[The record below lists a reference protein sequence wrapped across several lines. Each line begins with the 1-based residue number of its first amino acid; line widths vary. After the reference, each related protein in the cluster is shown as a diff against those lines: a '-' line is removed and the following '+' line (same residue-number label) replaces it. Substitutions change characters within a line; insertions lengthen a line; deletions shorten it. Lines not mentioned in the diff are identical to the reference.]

1 MFTLEILLRFIDVRF
16 RLRDFT
22 RWMVFDL
29 AVVIVAWVTEVIVP
43 LYLAFL
49 TSEGDAFGSSTTVFG
64 LRYFGVLRALRC
76 IRIIRL
82 LSMIEDLWLVSLT
95 FNYALVPLLWTLV
108 FVLIIVFVFA
118 MFVVA
123 LSRDSDTST
132 SADTASTQESDRR
145 NL

>member
-1 MFTLEILLRFIDVRF
+1 
-16 RLRDFT
+16 
-22 RWMVFDL
+22 MVFDL
-29 AVVIVAWVTEVIVP
+29 AIVLVAWITEVIVP
-43 LYLAFL
+43 AYLVLEAEVDIF
-49 TSEGDAFGSSTTVFG
+49 ESSATVFG
-64 LRYFGVLRALRC
+64 LKYFGVLRALRC

-123 LSRDSDTST
+123 LS
-132 SADTASTQESDRR
+132 
-145 NL
+145 